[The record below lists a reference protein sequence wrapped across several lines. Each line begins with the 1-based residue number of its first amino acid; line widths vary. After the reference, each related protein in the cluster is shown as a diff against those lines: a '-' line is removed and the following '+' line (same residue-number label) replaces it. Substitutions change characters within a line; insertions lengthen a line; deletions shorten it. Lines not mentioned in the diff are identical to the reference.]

1 MMNSRTFIRQY
12 RLHLSIILFVV
23 LFTIIHLMKPGLM
36 YNKDGSFRKFGVGVR
51 DKTVISI
58 WIVAIVLAI
67 LCYVVVGFKG
77 VKGNQGFP

>member
-1 MMNSRTFIRQY
+1 MNFRTLTRHY
-12 RLHLSIILFVV
+12 RLQFSIIFFVV
-23 LFTIIHLMKPGLM
+23 LFTLIHLVKPGLI

-67 LCYVVVGFKG
+67 LCYVSVGVF
-77 VKGNQGFP
+77 GFR

>member
-1 MMNSRTFIRQY
+1 MYLRTLARQY
-12 RLHLSIILFVV
+12 RLHFSIILFVV
-23 LFTIIHLMKPGLM
+23 LFTLIHLTKPGLV

-67 LCYVVVGFKG
+67 LCYVSVGIF
-77 VKGNQGFP
+77 GFR